1 MNRKTKYVLGGLVSM
16 TLLLIAT
23 LSWAGIQAASVMGSW
38 KMVGG
43 SLGACIVLSFGVIG
57 CAAGMGRIGFTA
69 LEGIARRPTLYNHIF
84 TTMLISMAL
93 IEAICLYCLVVSFIL
108 IR

>member
-1 MNRKTKYVLGGLVSM
+1 M
-16 TLLLIAT
+16 
-23 LSWAGIQAASVMGSW
+23 
-38 KMVGG
+38 
-43 SLGACIVLSFGVIG
+43 GACIVLSLGVLG
-57 CAAGMGRIGFTA
+57 CAAGMSSIGFTA
-69 LEGIARRPTLYNHIF
+69 IEGIARRPTLYNRIF